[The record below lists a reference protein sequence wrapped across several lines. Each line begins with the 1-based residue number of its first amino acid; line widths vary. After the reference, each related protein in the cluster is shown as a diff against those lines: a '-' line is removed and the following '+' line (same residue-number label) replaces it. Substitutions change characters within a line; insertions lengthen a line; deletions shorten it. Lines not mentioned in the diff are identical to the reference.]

1 MNWCPQRCFP
11 VIILYQCSPLPC
23 QSPFS
28 HDLPVA
34 IFFSRSNSHYFSQYS
49 QTAVCLRY
57 SLLCQSISTIP
68 NSLMIFTICLSNNFF
83 DNIFIYHKIYILK
96 FIIIL
101 FLLALWQVQQ
111 YHLYYFLLAS
121 LNQKPF
127 LTNYVTVKEATEKQ
141 THNCKQN
148 TTQMNAI
155 ERLQYAVQIL
165 TG

>member
-1 MNWCPQRCFP
+1 
-11 VIILYQCSPLPC
+11 
-23 QSPFS
+23 
-28 HDLPVA
+28 
-34 IFFSRSNSHYFSQYS
+34 
-49 QTAVCLRY
+49 
-57 SLLCQSISTIP
+57 
-68 NSLMIFTICLSNNFF
+68 MIFTICLSNNFF

-155 ERLQYAVQIL
+155 ECLQYAVQIL